1 MKERD
6 QEEKERG
13 RESERGREI
22 ESKRENDR
30 KEQHGGATEGA
41 KAD

>member
-6 QEEKERG
+6 LEEEKERG
-13 RESERGREI
+13 REI
-22 ESKRENDR
+22 ESERENDR